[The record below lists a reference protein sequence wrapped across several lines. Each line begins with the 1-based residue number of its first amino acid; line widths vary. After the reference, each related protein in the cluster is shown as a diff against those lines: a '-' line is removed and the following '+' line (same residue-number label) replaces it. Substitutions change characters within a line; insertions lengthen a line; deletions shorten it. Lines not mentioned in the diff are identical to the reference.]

1 LAAPGLASRQLA
13 KRAEPLTKVL
23 KAMEVRAPQLSVTWA
38 LPFDEQVQADGWE
51 TVSPKRYA
59 NSQES
64 ALARGPEFWS
74 TVASELEWFKKWDK
88 PLDDSNPP
96 FFKWFVGGELNAS
109 HLCVDRHA
117 AGPRRDKTAIL
128 WEGEPMEG
136 GRPRESR
143 RVTYGELHREVNRV
157 AFLLRHRYGVRRGDT
172 VGFYMPMV
180 PEFPIAMLAA
190 ARLGAPFTVIF
201 SGFSDDAL
209 AERLVDAD
217 AKLLFTADGAWRRGN
232 VIKLKEIAD
241 EAMSKA
247 PCVEHSL
254 VLKRVGNEVQMLN
267 GRDEFLDSA
276 LREVPQDARVEPV
289 SVRSEDPLFILH
301 TSGTTGKPKGQVHDV
316 GGYLTL
322 LHATM
327 NWVFDIANTDT
338 YWCTADI
345 GWVTGHSY
353 VVFGPLMEGATTLMY
368 EGAIDYPQP
377 DRWVSIIERHKVSVL
392 YTSPT
397 AIRGFMKMGE
407 DWVKKHDVSSVRLM
421 HSVGEPINPAAFK
434 WMHNLFGGDRVPF
447 GSTWW
452 MTETG
457 GILISITPGGEM
469 IPMKPGTN
477 GLPIPGI
484 EAAVVDDSG
493 SPAEALARGY
503 LVIKRPWPG
512 MPLTIHK
519 DPERYKQVYWS
530 RFPGWFYAGDYA
542 VRDNDGYFWIL
553 GRADEVIKVAGHRL
567 GTYEIESA
575 LVHHPSVAEAAVV
588 AVPDEVKGEIPVAF
602 VILRAGK
609 SPGNGLRQELKT
621 RVREHVGH
629 IATLKEVY
637 FVSKLPKTRSAKIMR
652 RVVRA
657 VVQGTPVGDV
667 STLEDEA
674 SVGEVKKA
682 YEELKKEISK

>member
-1 LAAPGLASRQLA
+1 
-13 KRAEPLTKVL
+13 V
-23 KAMEVRAPQLSVTWA
+23 
-38 LPFDEQVQADGWE
+38 D
-51 TVSPKRYA
+51 
-59 NSQES
+59 
-64 ALARGPEFWS
+64 
-74 TVASELEWFKKWDK
+74 
-88 PLDDSNPP
+88 
-96 FFKWFVGGELNAS
+96 GELNAS
-109 HLCVDRHA
+109 QLCVDRHA
-117 AGPRRDKTAIL
+117 RGPSKDRTAIL
-128 WEGEPMEG
+128 WEGEPQEG
-136 GRPRESR
+136 GKPREVR
-143 RVTYGELHREVNRV
+143 RVSYGELYRDVNR
-157 AFLLRHRYGVRRGDT
+157 AAYLLRNRYGIRRGDT
-172 VGFYMPMV
+172 IGFYMPMV
-180 PEFPIAMLAA
+180 PEFPIFMLAA
-190 ARLGAPFTVIF
+190 ARLGAPFTVVF
-201 SGFSDDAL
+201 SGFSEDAL
-209 AERLVDAD
+209 AERLDDAG
-217 AKLLFTADGAWRRGN
+217 ARLLVTADGGWRRGN

-241 EAMSKA
+241 KAMLRAS
-247 PCVEHSL
+247 CVEHSL
-254 VLKRVGNEVQMLN
+254 VLRRVGNQIRMRQ
-267 GRDEFLDSA
+267 GRDEYIDNAFSYLPLD
-276 LREVPQDARVEPV
+276 VTVEPERV
-289 SVRSEDPLFILH
+289 KSQEPLFILH

-316 GGYLTL
+316 GGYMTL

-327 NWVFDIANTDT
+327 DWVFDISKQDT

-353 VVFGPLMEGATTLMY
+353 VVFGPLMEGATTVMY
-368 EGAIDYPQP
+368 EGALDYPQP
-377 DRWVSIIERHKVSVL
+377 DRWVSLIERHKVSVL

-407 DWVKKHDVSSVRLM
+407 EWVTKHDVSSVRLM

-434 WMHNLFGGDRVPF
+434 WMHRLFGGARVPF

-457 GILISITPGGEM
+457 GIMISITPGAEM

-484 EAAVVDDSG
+484 EAEVVDDSG
-493 SPAEALARGY
+493 KPSEALARGF

-542 VRDNDGYFWIL
+542 VRDTDGYFWIL

-567 GTYEIESA
+567 GTYELESA

-588 AVPDEVKGEIPVAF
+588 AVPDAVKGEVPVAF
-602 VILRAGK
+602 VILRT
-609 SPGNGLRQELKT
+609 GNVGSDKLREELKA

-629 IATLKEVY
+629 IATLKELY
-637 FVSKLPKTRSAKIMR
+637 FVSRLPKTRSAKIMR

-667 STLEDEA
+667 TTLEDEA
-674 SVGEVKKA
+674 SVDEVKKA
-682 YEELKKEISK
+682 YEDLRKEISD